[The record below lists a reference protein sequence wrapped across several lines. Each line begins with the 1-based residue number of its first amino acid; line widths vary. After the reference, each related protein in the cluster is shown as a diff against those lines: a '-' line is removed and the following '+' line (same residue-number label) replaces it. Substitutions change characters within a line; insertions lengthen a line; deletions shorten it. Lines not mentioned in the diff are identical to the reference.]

1 MFKTIHK
8 ISIVSIISTICIIV
22 LAIFSLTGCCLNL
35 SALNKTI
42 KSLDESINSI
52 PEEKLLS
59 SDFEMIQDGQKSYYF
74 AKDSAVTFKFI
85 NKENLDLEKTNF
97 KWKIDGNIEL
107 EGPEVSYSFN
117 QTGKHSISLTSSR
130 GLALSNSSKDFYI
143 CDLKN
148 QFLVIKEH
156 SANVLIKYTLK
167 NNGPGTITKVQC
179 RIESPFNNEPFQT
192 LTDINTE
199 IKNFKVMSDKNGNKI
214 YNFNLQNIDQNKQL
228 SVSLSSDVVINE
240 FIIKKSD
247 SIPQNYEPDDKDL
260 VTFTKSEK
268 YVDSNSDAII
278 NASKTI
284 IGSETS
290 PIKKAELIYNFVCN
304 KLEYDYDRMSQKNHK
319 IYDASE
325 ILNWNKGVCSDYS
338 ILFAALCR
346 AAGIPAKLIYGLP
359 LQSMITKS
367 NGVIDTAHEWNEI
380 KLPGY
385 GWVPVDSTTEQ
396 PFLSANYFCDLK
408 TFEGSGNLYRSIK
421 IDNAATDPLG
431 FFYYYNDVQPTVTS
445 SSEYSVSG
453 INANDICIPIF
464 DKAN

>member
-1 MFKTIHK
+1 MFR
-8 ISIVSIISTICIIV
+8 IISKILVIFLALFII
-22 LAIFSLTGCCLNL
+22 LSLSGCCFNLASALDEIGKQIESSDSITEVEIGLL
-35 SALNKTI
+35 SA
-42 KSLDESINSI
+42 
-52 PEEKLLS
+52 
-59 SDFEMIQDGQKSYYF
+59 DFEMLQEGAKSYYF
-74 AKDSAVTFKFI
+74 AKDYPVTFKFI
-85 NKENLDLEKTNF
+85 NKDNLDLQNAKF
-97 KWKIDGNIEL
+97 KWNIDGSIDL
-107 EGPEVSYSFN
+107 EGSEPSYTFS
-117 QTGKHSISLTSSR
+117 QTGRHTISLTASK
-130 GLALSNSSKDFYI
+130 GLSFSNISKDFYI

-148 QFLVIKEH
+148 PFLVIKEH
-156 SANVLIKYTLK
+156 NANIIIKYTII

-179 RIESPFNNEPFQT
+179 RIESPFNYEPFQT
-192 LTDINTE
+192 VTDIKTE
-199 IKNFKVMSDKNGNKI
+199 IKNFKVIIDKNENKI
-214 YNFNLQNIDQNKQL
+214 YRFNLQNIDQNKQL
-228 SVSLSSDVVINE
+228 SVSLSSNVVINE

-247 SIPQNYEPDDKDL
+247 SILQNYEPDDKDL

-290 PIKKAELIYNFVCN
+290 PIKKAELIYNFLCN
-304 KLEYDYDRMSQKNHK
+304 KLEYDYDRMSQKNHE

-346 AAGIPAKLIYGLP
+346 AAGIPAKLVYGLS
-359 LQSMITKS
+359 LQSMVTKF

-408 TFEGSGNLYRSIK
+408 TFEGSGSLYRSIK
-421 IDNAATDPLG
+421 IDNVATAPLG
-431 FFYYYNDVQPTVTS
+431 FFYYYNDIEPDITIS
-445 SSEYSVSG
+445 YEYSVSG
-453 INANDICIPIF
+453 INTNDICIPIY